1 MKKTSIIISL
11 AAFIVAASAAL
22 TTVVPPNK
30 ISAAQNKVELKMD
43 AKAFYPDSSG
53 NVKVTGQTTP
63 GAKIKIGL
71 IGYKNSGKNGK
82 FSLAAT
88 SKKVDKKITVT
99 AKHNGFTTIKKIV
112 TIKKKGSVSPS
123 QKAEL
128 KAINSALAEDLKQ
141 EQGWAK
147 GTLDS
152 NGNPTDNGTPNS
164 AFSWTTYIKSVT
176 IDPDYHVTAHAS
188 ASVLT
193 IAEKDK
199 WQIAERV
206 GKFSLATLIRINRAS
221 DKQVNAGSLFAT
233 VKVSKRI
240 IATHY

>member
-11 AAFIVAASAAL
+11 AAFIVAASATL

-99 AKHNGFTTIKKIV
+99 AKHNGFTTVKKIV
-112 TIKKKGSVSPS
+112 TIKKKGSISPS

-164 AFSWTTYIKSVT
+164 AFSWTTYIDSIK
-176 IDPDYHVTAHAS
+176 IDADYHVTAHARTS
-188 ASVLT
+188 ALALT
-193 IAEKDK
+193 KTEKKQLSDH
-199 WQIAERV
+199 A
-206 GKFSLATLIRINRAS
+206 GKFSLATLMRINRAS
-221 DKQVNAGSLFAT
+221 DKQVNTGNLFAT
-233 VKVSKRI
+233 VKVGKRI
-240 IATHY
+240 ISTHY